1 MSVCVHMCVS
11 VRETG
16 YRQVFSVHPNSGR
29 RGQCAHELTA
39 GTTIV
44 PWTNRRPVARPADP
58 GWTEG
63 PDRSGGCL
71 ALSSPG
77 SAQPAP

>member
-1 MSVCVHMCVS
+1 M
-11 VRETG
+11 
-16 YRQVFSVHPNSGR
+16 
-29 RGQCAHELTA
+29 HELTA

-44 PWTNRRPVARPADP
+44 PWTNRRPAARPTDP

-63 PDRSGGCL
+63 PDRSGVCL

-77 SAQPAP
+77 SAQPGPRHGRSICPHPSLQASALFSENSTTCSLS